1 MEQTEATRKDGETML
16 RGNMLIAHG
25 GGPTPVINSSLLGA
39 VMEAKKHEQI
49 ETIYG
54 ARFGAEGILRAD
66 LLELGQFS
74 DQTLA
79 LLARTPA
86 SALGSCRRKLTD
98 ADYPAVLDC
107 FRRFNIRYFFYN
119 GGNDSMDTCHKIYQ
133 LACQQGYELAVIGI
147 PKTID
152 NDLAVTDHCP
162 GFGSAAK
169 YAAMSALELAYDA
182 SALPIHVVV
191 LELMGRNA
199 GWLTAA
205 ASVFKDKMPCELLTY
220 LPERDFDREQ
230 FLQDVQRAF
239 AKGRGLLVAVS
250 EGIHDAD
257 GAPIADSGVV
267 DGFGH
272 KVPGGAAQA
281 LVDLILTRTSLKA
294 RAEKPGLLGRVSV
307 ELMSPVDQAE
317 AELVG
322 AFAVRSAVSGQ
333 TGFMVGLQAQR
344 QPEYSAQP
352 CLIPLEQVANAE
364 KKFPLAWI
372 NDAGND
378 ILPEFAAYCL
388 PLLGEVNTAFCDLR
402 A

>member
-1 MEQTEATRKDGETML
+1 MML

-39 VMEAKKHEQI
+39 VTEAKKHEQI
-49 ETIYG
+49 GTIYG
-54 ARFGAEGILRAD
+54 ARFGAEGILRGD
-66 LLELGQFS
+66 LIDLGS
-74 DQTLA
+74 YSEQTLA

-98 ADYPAVLDC
+98 ADYPAVLEC
-107 FRRFNIRYFFYN
+107 FQRFNIRYFFYN

-133 LACQQGYELAVIGI
+133 LACKQGYELYVIGI

-169 YAAMSALELAYDA
+169 YAAMSALELAFDA

-205 ASVFKDKMPCELLTY
+205 ASVFQEQMPCELLTY

-239 AKGRGLLVAVS
+239 ARGRGLLVAVS
-250 EGIHDAD
+250 EGIHDAQ

-281 LVDLILTRTSLKA
+281 LVDLILTRTELKA

-307 ELMSPVDQAE
+307 ELMSEIDRAE

-322 AFAVRSAVSGQ
+322 AFAVQSAVAGQ
-333 TGFMVGLQAQR
+333 SGFMVGLQAQR
-344 QPEYSAQP
+344 QPTYCAQP

-372 NDAGND
+372 NEAGND
-378 ILPEFAAYCL
+378 ILPAFREYCL
-388 PLLGEVNTAFCDLR
+388 PLLGQVNTAFCNLR
-402 A
+402 D